1 MARQA
6 PLAQAV
12 LSQRKSLSSLC
23 FTRLPVGAPHADH
36 GKLKG
41 LEPFISVS
49 VVNPLMLKT
58 AGPLMTVFRVQP
70 AIHSIK

>member
-6 PLAQAV
+6 PLAKAV
-12 LSQRKSLSSLC
+12 LPQRRSLSSLC
-23 FTRLPVGAPHADH
+23 FTRLPVGTPHADH
-36 GKLKG
+36 RKLKG

-58 AGPLMTVFRVQP
+58 AGPLMTVFREQ
-70 AIHSIK
+70 AATRSIT